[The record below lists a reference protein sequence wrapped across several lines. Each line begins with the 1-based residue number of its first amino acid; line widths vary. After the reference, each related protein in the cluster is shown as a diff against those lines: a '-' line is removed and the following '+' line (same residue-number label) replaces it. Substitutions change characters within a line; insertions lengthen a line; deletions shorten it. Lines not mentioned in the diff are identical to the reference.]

1 MKEVTIIRRE
11 RFCSAHKLWNPN
23 WDAKK
28 NEETFGGCSNPN
40 WPGHNYELIVK
51 VAGEIEPETG
61 FVMNLKTL
69 SKILKYKVIDKLDHK
84 NLNLDVD
91 FLKDKR
97 TTTEV
102 VAVAIWEEIEEEIK
116 IKGGKLIS
124 VRVNETENNSVEYF
138 GEK

>member
-1 MKEVTIIRRE
+1 
-11 RFCSAHKLWNPN
+11 
-23 WDAKK
+23 
-28 NEETFGGCSNPN
+28 
-40 WPGHNYELIVK
+40 
-51 VAGEIEPETG
+51 
-61 FVMNLKTL
+61 MNLKDL
-69 SKILKYKVIDKLDHK
+69 SQIIKYKVIDKLDHK

>member
-1 MKEVTIIRRE
+1 
-11 RFCSAHKLWNPN
+11 
-23 WDAKK
+23 
-28 NEETFGGCSNPN
+28 
-40 WPGHNYELIVK
+40 LIVK

>member
-1 MKEVTIIRRE
+1 M
-11 RFCSAHKLWNPN
+11 
-23 WDAKK
+23 
-28 NEETFGGCSNPN
+28 
-40 WPGHNYELIVK
+40 IVK
-51 VAGEIEPETG
+51 VSGEIDAETG

-69 SKILKYKVIDKLDHK
+69 SKILKDKVIDKLDHK

-91 FLKDKR
+91 FLKGKR

-102 VAVAIWEEIEEEIK
+102 VAVGIWEEIEAEINTA
-116 IKGGKLIS
+116 GAKLIS

>member
-1 MKEVTIIRRE
+1 
-11 RFCSAHKLWNPN
+11 
-23 WDAKK
+23 
-28 NEETFGGCSNPN
+28 
-40 WPGHNYELIVK
+40 
-51 VAGEIEPETG
+51 
-61 FVMNLKTL
+61 
-69 SKILKYKVIDKLDHK
+69 VIDKLDHK

>member
-40 WPGHNYELIVK
+40 WHGHNYELIVK

-102 VAVAIWEEIEEEIK
+102 VSVAIWEEIEEEIK

>member
-1 MKEVTIIRRE
+1 
-11 RFCSAHKLWNPN
+11 
-23 WDAKK
+23 
-28 NEETFGGCSNPN
+28 
-40 WPGHNYELIVK
+40 
-51 VAGEIEPETG
+51 
-61 FVMNLKTL
+61 MNLKTL

>member
-11 RFCSAHKLWNPN
+11 RFCSAHKLWNPD

-28 NEETFGGCSNPN
+28 NEDTFGGCSNPN
-40 WPGHNYELIVK
+40 WHGHNYELIVK

-69 SKILKYKVIDKLDHK
+69 SKILKHKVINKLDHK
-84 NLNLDVD
+84 NLNMDVD

-102 VAVAIWEEIEEEIK
+102 VAVAIWEEIEQEIK
-116 IKGGKLIS
+116 EKGGKLIS

>member
-11 RFCSAHKLWNPN
+11 RFCSAHKLWNPD

-40 WPGHNYELIVK
+40 WHGHNYELIVK

-69 SKILKYKVIDKLDHK
+69 SKIQKNKVIDKLDHK

-102 VAVAIWEEIEEEIK
+102 VAVAIWEEIEQEIK
-116 IKGGKLIS
+116 EKGGKLIS

>member
-11 RFCSAHKLWNPN
+11 RFSSAHKLWNPS
-23 WDAKK
+23 WSSEK
-28 NEETFGGCSNPN
+28 NEEVFGGCSNPN
-40 WPGHNYELIVK
+40 WHGHNYELIVK
-51 VAGEIEPETG
+51 VAGEIDSETG

-69 SKILKYKVIDKLDHK
+69 SKIVNGKIIDKLDHK

-91 FLKDKR
+91 FLKDKP

-102 VAVAIWEEIEEEIK
+102 LAVSIWEEIVEEISK
-116 IKGGKLIS
+116 KGGKLIS
-124 VRVNETENNSVEYF
+124 VRINETENNSVEYF

>member
-23 WDAKK
+23 WDEKK
-28 NEETFGGCSNPN
+28 NQETFGGCSNPN
-40 WPGHNYELIVK
+40 WHGHNYELIVK

-102 VAVAIWEEIEEEIK
+102 VAVAIWEEIENEIK
-116 IKGGKLIS
+116 EKGGKLIS
-124 VRVNETENNSVEYF
+124 VRVNETENNAVEYF

>member
-11 RFCSAHKLWNPN
+11 RFSSAHQLWNPN
-23 WDAKK
+23 WDLAT
-28 NEETFGGCSNPN
+28 NEATFGGCSNPN
-40 WPGHNYELIVK
+40 WHGHNYELIVK
-51 VAGEIEPETG
+51 VAGEIEAETG

-69 SKILKYKVIDKLDHK
+69 SSILKDRVIDKLDHK

-91 FLKDKR
+91 FLKNKM

-102 VAVAIWEEIEEEIK
+102 LAIAIWEEIENEIK
-116 IKGGKLIS
+116 EKGAKLVS
-124 VRVNETENNSVEYF
+124 VRINETENNSVEYF

>member
-28 NEETFGGCSNPN
+28 NEETLGGCSNPN
-40 WPGHNYELIVK
+40 WHGHNYELIVK

>member
-11 RFCSAHKLWNPN
+11 RFCSAHKLWNPE
-23 WDAKK
+23 WDEAK
-28 NEETFGGCSNPN
+28 NEAIFGGCSNPN
-40 WPGHNYELIVK
+40 WHGHNYELIVK
-51 VAGEIEPETG
+51 VAGEIEPKTG

-69 SKILKYKVIDKLDHK
+69 SKILKSKVIDKLDHK
-84 NLNLDVD
+84 NLNLDVS
-91 FLKDKR
+91 FLKGKR

-102 VAVAIWEEIEEEIK
+102 VAVSIWEEIEEEINAT
-116 IKGGKLIS
+116 GSRLVS

>member
-11 RFCSAHKLWNPN
+11 RFCSAHKLWNPE
-23 WDAKK
+23 WDAEK
-28 NEETFGGCSNPN
+28 NKSVFGGCSNPN
-40 WPGHNYELIVK
+40 WHGHNYELIVK
-51 VAGEIEPETG
+51 VSGEMDPETG

-69 SKILKYKVIDKLDHK
+69 SKILKDKVIDKLDHR

-91 FLKDKR
+91 FLEGKR

-102 VAVAIWEEIEEEIK
+102 VAVGIWEEIEQEIK
-116 IKGGKLIS
+116 SAGARLVS

-138 GEK
+138 GEI